1 MSEEGITT
9 PTEAVEASDI
19 NKPRSA
25 VKPPSSPE
33 VGNLET
39 PLNSSGFSKAFIG
52 NLPAYRRGLS
62 PQRRGL
68 EIGMA
73 HGYFLYGPFALLGPL
88 RDSDVPGLAGLLS
101 AAGLIVILTAC
112 LSIYSGAGVNKA
124 VTATT
129 TPFTP
134 PASLETEEGW
144 SEFAGSFLIGGI
156 GGATFAYL
164 LAANMPFLVSIVSG
178 GHS

>member
-1 MSEEGITT
+1 M
-9 PTEAVEASDI
+9 TEAIQPAGDPQI
-19 NKPRSA
+19 
-25 VKPPSSPE
+25 
-33 VGNLET
+33 GNLET
-39 PLNSSGFSKAFIG
+39 PINSSGFSKAFIG
-52 NLPAYRRGLS
+52 NLPAYRKGLS

-88 RDSDVPGLAGLLS
+88 RDSDIPGLAGLLS

-112 LSIYSGAGVNKA
+112 LSIYSGSGLNHS
-124 VTATT
+124 VTRATS
-129 TPFTP
+129 PFPP
-134 PASLETEEGW
+134 PASLETDEGW

-164 LAANMPFLVSIVSG
+164 LAANLPILTTLVSG

>member
-1 MSEEGITT
+1 MVVTT
-9 PTEAVEASDI
+9 AP
-19 NKPRSA
+19 
-25 VKPPSSPE
+25 VKPSNDPIRPAAGDPQI
-33 VGNLET
+33 GNLET
-39 PLNSSGFSKAFIG
+39 PINSSGFTKAFIG
-52 NLPAYRRGLS
+52 NLPAYRSGLS

-73 HGYFLYGPFALLGPL
+73 HGYWIFGPFAYYGPL
-88 RDSDVPGLAGLLS
+88 RDSGIPGLAGLLS
-101 AAGLIVILTAC
+101 TAGLIIILTAA
-112 LSIYSGAGVNKA
+112 LSLYSGAGVNRA
-124 VTATT
+124 VTKTT

-164 LAANMPFLVSIVSG
+164 LWTNLPILLGVVSG

>member
-1 MSEEGITT
+1 MSDAIRPAGDPQI
-9 PTEAVEASDI
+9 
-19 NKPRSA
+19 
-25 VKPPSSPE
+25 
-33 VGNLET
+33 GNLET
-39 PLNSSGFSKAFIG
+39 PINSSAFSKAFIG

-73 HGYFLYGPFALLGPL
+73 HGYLLYGPFALLGPL
-88 RDSDVPGLAGLLS
+88 RDSDIPALGGLLGAS
-101 AAGLIVILTAC
+101 ALVVILTAC
-112 LSIYSGAGVNKA
+112 LSIYSGAGINAA
-124 VTATT
+124 VTKTT

-134 PASLETEEGW
+134 PASLETDEGW